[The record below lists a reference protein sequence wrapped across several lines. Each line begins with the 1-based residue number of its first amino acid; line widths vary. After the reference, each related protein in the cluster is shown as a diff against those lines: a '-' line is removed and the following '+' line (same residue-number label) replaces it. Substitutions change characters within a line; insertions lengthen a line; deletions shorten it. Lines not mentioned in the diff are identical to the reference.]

1 MSNNNQMNIWNLSQ
15 TVSHMKSV
23 KDLDKRSLF
32 ITVHLNDVPN
42 FEALSRIIHN
52 FSKQFLEDN
61 KLPLCKVPGLFS
73 SLDFEGSKKGVVS
86 EKFPHI
92 HALLV
97 FAQQH
102 PEGVINEFIEQ
113 LSDFLN
119 QHPLVD
125 TSFKAPV
132 QITRFED
139 RKAYK
144 RKKKDQ
150 IENLIDYCRKNRLSD
165 KRDAK
170 TLVLPYEDI
179 IALDSLSSEKIAKYA
194 RHHFDEISSNKN
206 MHDYYSY
213 A

>member
-1 MSNNNQMNIWNLSQ
+1 MSTNNQMNIWNLSQ
-15 TVSHMKSV
+15 TISHMKSV
-23 KDLDKRSLF
+23 KNLDKRSLF
-32 ITVHLNDVPN
+32 ITVHLKDALN
-42 FEALSRIIHN
+42 FEKLTRIIHK
-52 FSKQFLEDN
+52 FSKQFLEED
-61 KLPLCKVPGLFS
+61 KLPLCKAPGLFS
-73 SLDFEGSKKGVVS
+73 SLDFEDSKKGIIS

-97 FAQQH
+97 VAQQH
-102 PEGVINEFIEQ
+102 PEGVIDEFIKQ

-125 TSFKAPV
+125 TSFKTPV
-132 QITRFED
+132 EIARFED
-139 RKAYK
+139 RTRYQ

-179 IALDSLSSEKIAKYA
+179 IALENL
-194 RHHFDEISSNKN
+194 SSNKIANSARNHFDNFNTNKN
-206 MHDYYSY
+206 MQDYYSS